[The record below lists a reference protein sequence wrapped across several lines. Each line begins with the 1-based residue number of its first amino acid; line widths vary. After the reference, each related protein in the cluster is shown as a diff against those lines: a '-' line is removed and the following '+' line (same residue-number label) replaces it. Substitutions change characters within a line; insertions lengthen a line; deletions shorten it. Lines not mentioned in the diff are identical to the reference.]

1 MLQLIVPLPH
11 VENLHH
17 IASIAC
23 LVHPLVQSALLVKC
37 SQISWRG
44 RHEATGSYQPKDM
57 SYFLKQLLITC
68 SLGRTVSQF
77 RILSLWF
84 LVARLCL
91 RAFFRCFHSLPP
103 WGVQVLMNIAW
114 RWETVASRWDG
125 LSSANQELH
134 NQAKPLHRLL
144 SPFRHSST

>member
-23 LVHPLVQSALLVKC
+23 LVHSHVQSALLVKC

-44 RHEATGSYQPKDM
+44 RHEATGFYQPKDM

-68 SLGRTVSQF
+68 SLGRTVSA
-77 RILSLWF
+77 
-84 LVARLCL
+84 V
-91 RAFFRCFHSLPP
+91 
-103 WGVQVLMNIAW
+103 
-114 RWETVASRWDG
+114 
-125 LSSANQELH
+125 
-134 NQAKPLHRLL
+134 
-144 SPFRHSST
+144 